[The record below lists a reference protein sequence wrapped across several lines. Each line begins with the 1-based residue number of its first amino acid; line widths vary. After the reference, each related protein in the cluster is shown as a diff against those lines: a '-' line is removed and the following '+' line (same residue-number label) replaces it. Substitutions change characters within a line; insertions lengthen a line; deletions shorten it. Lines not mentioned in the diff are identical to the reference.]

1 MSILLQALT
10 PVILEVTATVA
21 TVAIT
26 AASGYAMRKWGIEIQ
41 EKHRNALHSALMSGI
56 EAALGRGF
64 TGDAAVADAIEHAR
78 RSVPDALKN
87 LKPAADVLT
96 NLAKAKLE
104 QATKVPAG
112 DALAAALKQAGAK

>member
-41 EKHRNALHSALMSGI
+41 AKHRDALHSALMTGVN
-56 EAALGRGF
+56 AALGRGL
-64 TGDAAVADAIEHAR
+64 TGNAAVAAAIDYAR
-78 RSVPDALKN
+78 QSVPDAIGN
-87 LKPAADVLT
+87 LKPPVQVITD
-96 NLAKAKLE
+96 LANSKLE
-104 QATKVPAG
+104 EATKVPAG

>member
-56 EAALGRGF
+56 EAALGRGY
-64 TGDAAVADAIEHAR
+64 TGNAAVAEAIEYAR
-78 RSVPDALKN
+78 RSVPDALGN

-96 NLAKAKLE
+96 DLAKAKLE
-104 QATKVPAG
+104 QATKIPAG